1 MRYSVTAFYKF
12 ATLSET
18 VQQQMSA
25 ALHNAADN
33 FGIVGLVV
41 LGSEGV
47 NGTVAGSADG
57 IKQLKATLE
66 EFSELRSIEFKDS
79 YAESKPF
86 RRFKIDA
93 RPEIVTLKRED
104 VVPHGPNNH
113 LSPRDWQ
120 AVLDSGEP
128 VILIDVRNKYE
139 VAIGKFKDAI
149 DPETAAFG
157 EFSEFVRKFEAPV
170 DRKVMMYCT
179 GGIRC
184 EKAIYEMQQ
193 RGISNVYQLEG
204 GILKYLE
211 EFPNRDFEGEC
222 FVFDHRV
229 SVDQSLQPSKTY
241 KLCPHCGNP
250 GKTPITCKRCAK
262 EGVVCDQ
269 CLTDPVHN
277 TCSKNCA
284 HHARRGSK
292 IKGGGTASPRGCP

>member
-1 MRYSVTAFYKF
+1 MHYSVTAFYKF
-12 ATLSET
+12 AALADSSQSQ
-18 VQQQMSA
+18 VSA
-25 ALHNAADN
+25 ALHSAAKE

-57 IKQLKATLE
+57 IKSWKATLE
-66 EFSELRSIEFKDS
+66 KFSELKSIEYKDS
-79 YAESKPF
+79 YATSKPF
-86 RRFKIDA
+86 RRFKIDS
-93 RPEIVTLKRED
+93 RPEIVTLNRED
-104 VVPHGPNNH
+104 LVPKGTNNH
-113 LSPRDWQ
+113 LSPKEWQ
-120 AVLDSGEP
+120 VVLDSGEP
-128 VILIDVRNKYE
+128 VTLIDVRNKYE
-139 VAIGKFKDAI
+139 VAIGKFKNAV

-157 EFSEFVRKFEAPV
+157 EFSEFVRKFKPAP
-170 DRKVMMYCT
+170 DRKVLMYCT

-193 RGISNVYQLEG
+193 HGVSNVYQLEG

-211 EFPNRDFEGEC
+211 QFPNRDFEGEC

-229 SVDQSLQPSKTY
+229 SVDQNLQPSKTY

-250 GKTPITCKRCAK
+250 GKTQIRCQRCAADA
-262 EGVVCDQ
+262 VVCDQ
-269 CLTDPVHN
+269 CLTDPAQH

-292 IKGGGTASPRGCP
+292 VKGRVANALR